1 MSGKIRVGII
11 GVQPDRSWA
20 AVAHIPALQALN
32 DYEITAVSTT
42 RQVSADAAAA
52 RYGIPRAYD
61 NFQALVTSPEV
72 DVVAVT
78 VKVPNHLELVSAAVA
93 AGKHVYCEWPL
104 GNGLAEA
111 ETMAAQAKAKG
122 VHGVIGLQARFA
134 PAVAYVKDLVAQGYV
149 GEVLSTS
156 VIGTGLS
163 WGEYIDAP
171 NAYTLN
177 IAHGATVLTIPVGH
191 TLDAV
196 CYVLGEVTEVSALL
210 ANRRKTTIQVETGA
224 ALPMTAHDQVAFN
237 GTLETGVVLSAH
249 YRGGVSKGTGLL
261 WEINGTKGDIRVT
274 AAGGHAQIFPLEVFG
289 ATSTDEGL
297 RKLDVPE
304 SYFHSSLR
312 EGPALNVAEVYVS
325 LARDL
330 RDNKFETPGFDH
342 AVLRHRMV
350 AAIARS
356 AATGTRQAV

>member
-1 MSGKIRVGII
+1 MSEKIRVGII

-20 AVAHIPALQALN
+20 AVAHIPALRALS

-42 RQVSADAAAA
+42 RQESANAAAA
-52 RYGIPRAYD
+52 RYGIARAYD
-61 NFQALVTSPEV
+61 NFQALVTSPDV

-78 VKVPNHLELVSAAVA
+78 VKVPNHLELVTAAIA
-93 AGKHVYCEWPL
+93 AGKHVFCEWPL

-111 ETMAAQAKAKG
+111 ETMAALAQAKG

-134 PAVAYVKDLVAQGYV
+134 PAVVYVRDLVAQGYV

-163 WGEYIDAP
+163 WGEYTDAP
-171 NAYTLN
+171 NAYTAN
-177 IAHGATVLTIPVGH
+177 IANGATLLSIPVGH

-196 CYVLGEVTEVSALL
+196 CFALGELTEVSALL

-224 ALPMTAHDQVAFN
+224 ALPLTAHDQVAFN
-237 GTLETGVVLSAH
+237 GTLETGTVLSAH

-274 AAGGHAQIFPLEVFG
+274 AAGGHAQIFPLDVFG
-289 ATSTDEGL
+289 ATATDEGL
-297 RKLDVPE
+297 RKLEVPE
-304 SYFHSSLR
+304 SYFHTSLR
-312 EGPALNVAEVYVS
+312 KGPALNVAEVYVS
-325 LARDL
+325 LAHDL
-330 RDNKFETPGFDH
+330 RNNSFTCPGFDH
-342 AVLRHRMV
+342 AVRRHRMV
-350 AAIARS
+350 AAIERS
-356 AATGTRQAV
+356 AETGSRQTV